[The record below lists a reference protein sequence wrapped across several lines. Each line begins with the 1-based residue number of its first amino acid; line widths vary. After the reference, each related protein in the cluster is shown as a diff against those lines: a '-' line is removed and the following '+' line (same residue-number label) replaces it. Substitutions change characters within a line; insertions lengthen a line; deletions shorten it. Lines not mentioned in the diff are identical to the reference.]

1 MNSWPVNAG
10 REPPKEEPPMK
21 ETPEHPNARA
31 DLVRG
36 SITRRNESGSV
47 IEDRLSALV
56 DDSAGVDR
64 FPADV
69 FHPDVAAGQA
79 G

>member
-1 MNSWPVNAG
+1 L
-10 REPPKEEPPMK
+10 K

-31 DLVRG
+31 ELVWG
-36 SITRRNESGSV
+36 GITRKSESGSF

-56 DDSAGVDR
+56 DDNAGVGR
-64 FPADV
+64 FPVDL